1 MLYHL
6 LYPLHSTIS
15 GFNVFRYLT
24 FRTAYAILTGLMLC
38 LILGPWVIRQL
49 RRHQIGETIRD
60 DGPKSHQTK
69 AGTPTMGGLL
79 ILMALSLPVI
89 LWGDLTSRFVWLL
102 LSATFA
108 FGAIGF
114 ADDWLKLTRI
124 RRKGMHIR
132 EKLLAQTTVALGLAC
147 VMYFY
152 PEDRAGAT
160 QITFPFFKDLSPD
173 LGIWY
178 IPFVVFII
186 VGTCNAVNLTD
197 GLDGLAIGPLIIAIF
212 AFTVIA
218 YVAGNAQFANYL
230 LIPYIKGGGEIAV
243 FGGAVIGASLGFL
256 WFNAYPADVF
266 MGDVGSLALGGALG
280 TMAVLVRHELLLPVV
295 GGIFFIEALSVLLQ
309 ITSFQLTGKRIFR
322 MAPLHHHFEEKGW
335 KESKV
340 IIRFWIIAI
349 VLALLSLSTLKLR

>member
-24 FRTAYAILTGLMLC
+24 FRTAYAILTGLMLS

-49 RRHQIGETIRD
+49 RRYQIGETVRA
-60 DGPKSHQTK
+60 DGPKSHQYK

-79 ILMALSLPVI
+79 ILIALSVPTI
-89 LWGDLTSRFVWLL
+89 LWGDLTNRYVWLL
-102 LSATFA
+102 LSATYA
-108 FGAIGF
+108 FGALGF
-114 ADDWLKLTRI
+114 VDDWLKLTRL
-124 RRKGMHIR
+124 RRKGMYIR
-132 EKLLAQTTVALGLAC
+132 EKLLAQTLIALGLAC

-152 PEDRAGAT
+152 PEEPAVTT
-160 QITFPFFKDLSPD
+160 QITIPFFKEATPD
-173 LGIWY
+173 VGVLY
-178 IPFVVFII
+178 IPVVIFII

-197 GLDGLAIGPLIIAIF
+197 GLDGLATGPLIIAIF

-218 YVAGNAQFANYL
+218 YVAGHAQFANYL
-230 LIPYIKGGGEIAV
+230 LIPHIKGGGEIAV

-256 WFNAYPADVF
+256 WFNAHPADVF
-266 MGDVGSLALGGALG
+266 MGDIGSMALGGALG
-280 TMAVLVRHELLLPVV
+280 TMAVLVKHELLLPLV
-295 GGIFFIEALSVLLQ
+295 GGIFFIEAFSVLLQ
-309 ITSFQLTGKRIFR
+309 IASFQLTGKRIFR

-340 IIRFWIIAI
+340 IVRFWIIAI

>member
-6 LYPLHSTIS
+6 LYPLHSVIS

-24 FRTAYAILTGLMLC
+24 FRTAYAILTGLILC

-79 ILMALSLPVI
+79 ILMALSVPTI
-89 LWGDLTSRFVWLL
+89 LWGDLTNRYVWLL
-102 LSATFA
+102 LSATYA
-108 FGAIGF
+108 FGAIGCI
-114 ADDWLKLTRI
+114 DDWLKLSRV

-132 EKLLAQTTVALGLAC
+132 EKLLAQTMVALGIAC
-147 VMYFY
+147 FIYFY
-152 PEDRAGAT
+152 PEDPTTAT
-160 QITFPFFKDLSPD
+160 RITFPVFKEITPD

-178 IPFVVFII
+178 IPFIVFII

-218 YVAGNAQFANYL
+218 YVAGNTQFANYL

-266 MGDVGSLALGGALG
+266 MGDIGSLALGGALG
-280 TMAVLVRHELLLPVV
+280 TMAVLVRHELLLPLV

-309 ITSFQLTGKRIFR
+309 IGSFQLTGRRIFR

-335 KESKV
+335 RESKV
-340 IIRFWIIAI
+340 IVRFWIIAI